1 MSAARSASLAKRG
14 ATFTKPFA
22 SDTPARAGAVWPMRL
37 TSIGPLRL
45 GLLGMGLSVY
55 LSRGGRGRPR
65 PPANAPERRATLCD
79 MRTVTHREMRNQ
91 SGDILRHVADGETI
105 QVTNNGQVA
114 ALIVPPGTDPL
125 ADLVSRGQVRV
136 ARTTPSSLR
145 SIVRRKGT
153 ADSQA
158 IVADVRGR
166 W

>member
-1 MSAARSASLAKRG
+1 
-14 ATFTKPFA
+14 
-22 SDTPARAGAVWPMRL
+22 
-37 TSIGPLRL
+37 
-45 GLLGMGLSVY
+45 
-55 LSRGGRGRPR
+55 
-65 PPANAPERRATLCD
+65 

-91 SGDILRHVADGETI
+91 SGDILRDVANGETI

-114 ALIVPPGTDPL
+114 ALIVPPGIDPL
-125 ADLVSRGQVRV
+125 GDLVSRGQVRV
-136 ARTTPSSLR
+136 ARTPPSSLW

>member
-1 MSAARSASLAKRG
+1 VSAISSLIACETGG
-14 ATFTKPFA
+14 A
-22 SDTPARAGAVWPMRL
+22 DHGRLVGA
-37 TSIGPLRL
+37 
-45 GLLGMGLSVY
+45 
-55 LSRGGRGRPR
+55 
-65 PPANAPERRATLCD
+65 EERATLCD

-91 SGDILRHVADGETI
+91 SGDILRHVAGGETI
-105 QVTNNGQVA
+105 QVTNNGRVA

-136 ARTTPSSLR
+136 ARTPPSSLR

-153 ADSQA
+153 ADSHA

>member
-1 MSAARSASLAKRG
+1 
-14 ATFTKPFA
+14 
-22 SDTPARAGAVWPMRL
+22 
-37 TSIGPLRL
+37 
-45 GLLGMGLSVY
+45 
-55 LSRGGRGRPR
+55 
-65 PPANAPERRATLCD
+65 

-91 SGDILRHVADGETI
+91 SGAILRRVADGDTI

-136 ARTTPSSLR
+136 ARNPTSSLR
-145 SIVRRKGT
+145 SIVRRKST
-153 ADSQA
+153 TDSQA

>member
-1 MSAARSASLAKRG
+1 MVVG
-14 ATFTKPFA
+14 HPATHPKQ
-22 SDTPARAGAVWPMRL
+22 
-37 TSIGPLRL
+37 
-45 GLLGMGLSVY
+45 
-55 LSRGGRGRPR
+55 
-65 PPANAPERRATLCD
+65 RATLCD

-91 SGDILRHVADGETI
+91 SGDILRHVAAGETI
-105 QVTNNGQVA
+105 QVTNNGRVA

-136 ARTTPSSLR
+136 ARNPTSHLR